1 MNKFMQVVMKVTI
14 RVFVKSFEKMKSNY
28 KGFRMV
34 QRLIYC
40 IDLDEM
46 KSWLAFWLSKFDN
59 LQLLNAKILF
69 CIDNQI
75 PQVRLF
81 M

>member
-1 MNKFMQVVMKVTI
+1 MKVTI

-28 KGFRMV
+28 KGFHMV

-46 KSWLAFWLSKFDN
+46 KSRLAVWLSKFDN